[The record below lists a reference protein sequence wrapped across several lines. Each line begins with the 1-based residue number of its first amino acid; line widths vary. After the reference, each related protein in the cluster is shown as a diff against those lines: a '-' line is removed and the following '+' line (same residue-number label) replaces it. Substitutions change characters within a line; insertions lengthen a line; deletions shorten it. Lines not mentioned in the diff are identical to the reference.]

1 MRHREIECTGNR
13 VSTPALALI
22 AGAAAAAGGAVA
34 IIASGALT
42 KRCSGDKS
50 ECHGGCDSAASS
62 SPPLLGGRYSVT
74 NLRIVNGNGGESSP
88 PNSIS
93 GSCID
98 KTLPVTES
106 YVDIV
111 DVVDS
116 ESGCVAGAAVNF
128 FIPIGIGM
136 FLSGTWSRG
145 STFCPE
151 LTLVGQLVGPS
162 GPPFKSGIGR
172 LVLNKQ
178 GNGALPRRIYWEWSG
193 IDQDGDTTS
202 YSAELVRVGDVP
214 SQSS

>member
-1 MRHREIECTGNR
+1 
-13 VSTPALALI
+13 VSTPALALV

-50 ECHGGCDSAASS
+50 KCHGGCDSAASS

-88 PNSIS
+88 PNSID
-93 GSCID
+93 GSCSK
-98 KTLPVTES
+98 KTLPLTAS

-128 FIPIGIGM
+128 FFGIGIYQ
-136 FLSGTWSRG
+136 SGAWSRG

-151 LTLVGQLVGPS
+151 LTLVGQLVGPLGS
-162 GPPFKSGIGR
+162 RKSGIGR

-193 IDQDGDTTS
+193 IDQGGDTTS